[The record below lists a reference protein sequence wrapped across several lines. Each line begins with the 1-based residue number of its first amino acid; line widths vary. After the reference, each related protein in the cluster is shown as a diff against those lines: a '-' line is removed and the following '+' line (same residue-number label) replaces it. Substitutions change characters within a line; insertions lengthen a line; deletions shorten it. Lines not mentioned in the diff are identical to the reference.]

1 MVALPAGTLR
11 YCPVCQRD
19 WTPAKE
25 RDLRSFR
32 WAHPLPRHI
41 TVSNLDGVFH
51 DGHTG
56 RFLCVETK
64 MPHEPE
70 LQEGQR
76 TLLVALAEL
85 PRWTVRILKGYDLS
99 RLDMFRVTR
108 LGVGTQAIQTSALAF
123 HQAISRFL
131 DGGEWVDPAGT
142 QKQVA
147 SADAPHVCS
156 WWHDLATDVWLCVAD
171 YNTRAKGCGATG
183 KVKDGVWYPDA
194 VA

>member
-32 WAHPLPRHI
+32 WAHPLPRRI

-76 TLLVALAEL
+76 TLLVALASL
-85 PRWTVRILKGYDLS
+85 PDWTVRILRGYDLA
-99 RLDMFRVTR
+99 RLDMFRITR
-108 LGVGTQAIQTSALAF
+108 QGVGTQAIRTSAAAF
-123 HQAISRFL
+123 HRAIARFL
-131 DGGEWVDPAGT
+131 DGGQWVDPSGESGPVPAIGG
-142 QKQVA
+142 
-147 SADAPHVCS
+147 PHVCS
-156 WWHDLATDVWLCVAD
+156 WWHDLEKDEWFCVAD
-171 YNTRAKGCGATG
+171 YNTRESGCGASG
-183 KVKDGVWYPDA
+183 VVRDGVWYPA
-194 VA
+194 AAS